1 MSTPPMPPDPPEPDQ
16 PDEPDEP
23 VTGPTEPMSSG
34 DPLEAGPERP
44 QQEPPPPAAA
54 TAAAGAP
61 RRLTRSS
68 SDRILG
74 GVAGGLGRYFDIDP
88 IIFRIG
94 FVVLTIAGG
103 AGVLAYLAAW
113 LLVPADP
120 VAGEP
125 PVGRNR
131 VLTWIGA
138 GILIVAACVALG
150 PGLFFAGPPLFGLA
164 LLALLGVALWRA
176 AENRGEDGN
185 YVLRRAGLAVLL
197 IVVSGVGFVAV
208 AVGAAVGGGAVIA
221 GLVIAIG
228 VALCVAAFVGGAR
241 WLVLPA
247 LIIAIPLGFV
257 AAAGIDADGGVGDRD
272 YRPTSLAELR
282 DGYELG
288 IGELRVDLR
297 EVDLPVGR
305 TPLELKM
312 GIGSV
317 RVLVP
322 EDVCVASEMRVGAGY
337 ARVFDRDSAGLDV
350 DWRQS
355 PSERAGAKRLVIDGH
370 VGVGEL
376 QIVHDTTELLDGF
389 GPHSGFDGDE
399 FRGDAFDPPNA
410 PDAPD
415 APEALDRNSGCMEVA

>member
-1 MSTPPMPPDPPEPDQ
+1 MSTPPTPPDQ
-16 PDEPDEP
+16 PAEPDEP

-68 SDRILG
+68 SDRVLG

-103 AGVLAYLAAW
+103 AGLLAYLAAW
-113 LLVPADP
+113 LLVPDDP
-120 VAGEP
+120 IQGDA
-125 PVGRNR
+125 PVGRNKA
-131 VLTWIGA
+131 LTWIGV
-138 GILIVAACVALG
+138 GILTIAACVALG
-150 PGLFFAGPPLFGLA
+150 NGLFFAGPPLFGFA

-176 AENRGEDGN
+176 AENRGDDDN
-185 YVLRRAGLAVLL
+185 YVLRRAGLGVLL

-228 VALCVAAFVGGAR
+228 VALVVASFIGGAR

-247 LIIAIPLGFV
+247 LVIAIPLGFV
-257 AAAGIDADGGVGDRD
+257 AAAGIDTDGGVGDRD
-272 YRPTSLAELR
+272 YRPSSLAELR

-297 EVDLPVGR
+297 DVDLPAGR
-305 TPLELKM
+305 TPLELNM

-322 EDVCVASEMRVGAGY
+322 EDVCVASDVRVGAGY

-355 PSERAGAKRLVIDGH
+355 PSEKPGAKRLVIDGNI
-370 VGVGEL
+370 GVGEL
-376 QIVHDTTELLDGF
+376 QVVHNVNEFNNGDHGPGPGPGLDGPFNNGF
-389 GPHSGFDGDE
+389 GTDSFGMD
-399 FRGDAFDPPNA
+399 N
-410 PDAPD
+410 
-415 APEALDRNSGCMEVA
+415 ALDRNAGCMEVA